1 MTPLNFVCKCRA
13 ARATPRMRPRT
24 TKRTPKTFYVNAN
37 AHQKNRD
44 YAEVPTNSG
53 FPLRRDKINFLRK
66 QTPRARTAR
75 AFMRAVQPTTRN
87 SSLENN
93 FASEA
98 CADPLT
104 GFFRRKSHESVASDS
119 RPAMLRR
126 ARALPP
132 QPVER
137 KTFVRLRVR
146 ATIRVRDVFAA
157 DR

>member
-1 MTPLNFVCKCRA
+1 
-13 ARATPRMRPRT
+13 MRPRT
-24 TKRTPKTFYVNAN
+24 TKHTPKTFYVNAN

-44 YAEVPTNSG
+44 DAEVPTNSG
-53 FPLRRDKINFLRK
+53 FPPRRDKIIFVRK
-66 QTPRARTAR
+66 QTPRARAAH
-75 AFMRAVQPTTRN
+75 AFMRAVPPTARN

-98 CADPLT
+98 YADPLT
-104 GFFRRKSHESVASDS
+104 GVFGRKSHESVASDS
-119 RPAMLRR
+119 RPAVLRR

-132 QPVER
+132 QPSSAKLSR
-137 KTFVRLRVR
+137 DFGWCARAR